1 MVTITVQNLAWLT
14 EEPVAFFS
22 CKILGKDVNFDYDV
36 ESETLYRLD
45 CCANRHPVRGP
56 LKNKILR
63 AAEAQCRQQY
73 ALSLLEFVQK
83 SYKDFLVY
91 YHEECA
97 RQSEALPE
105 EMFYDS
111 DEAISP
117 PSVTPA
123 KTLPTGWVWVR
134 YDDGS
139 GHLESPDGK
148 SWFSFDL
155 DTNEYKGLDGH
166 WMLMDKS
173 KGNIFEEFVKHA
185 EETMSDIINE
195 VRSELL
201 NNQTETALG
210 EPQYWLYLQSGRS
223 IEVTLESHELS
234 KPEWFYSVR
243 LHCADKEFGSY
254 HETIGVVDQAVTDD
268 MGNSNTGDFLNAA
281 ASTVAST
288 LTRYKE
294 KIQKSK

>member
-1 MVTITVQNLAWLT
+1 MVTVTVQNLAWLT
-14 EEPVAFFS
+14 EEPVASFA
-22 CKILGKDVNFDYDV
+22 CKILGKNVNFDYDA
-36 ESETLYRLD
+36 ESRTLYRLD

-83 SYKDFLVY
+83 SYKDFLVCC
-91 YHEECA
+91 HEECA
-97 RQSEALPE
+97 RQSETLPE

-148 SWFSFDL
+148 GWFSFDL
-155 DTNEYKGLDGH
+155 DTNEYKGLDGC
-166 WMLMDKS
+166 WELMDKS
-173 KGNIFEEFVKHA
+173 KGAIFEEFVKHA
-185 EETMSDIINE
+185 EGAMSDVINE

-223 IEVTLESHELS
+223 IEVTFESYDL
-234 KPEWFYSVR
+234 PETKRFYSVR
-243 LHCADKEFGSY
+243 LHCSDQEFCSY
-254 HETIGVVDQAVTDD
+254 HETVGVIDQVVTDD
-268 MGNSNTGDFLNAA
+268 MGNNNADDFLNAA
-281 ASTVAST
+281 VSAVVST
-288 LTRYKE
+288 LSEFKE
-294 KIQKSK
+294 KIQK